1 LPEIAFLL
9 ISYYNKDKSTIFS
22 NSNPFISAV
31 GTIFTV
37 LTHAGLFGIP
47 VLLTS
52 PFWIISSLVVPEKLG
67 NLQCSDIL
75 CIVIGGIGQIIKI
88 YAFYI

>member
-1 LPEIAFLL
+1 MSETAPAT

-37 LTHAGLFGIP
+37 LTHAGLFGILA
-47 VLLTS
+47 LLTS
-52 PFWIISSLVVPEKLG
+52 PF
-67 NLQCSDIL
+67 
-75 CIVIGGIGQIIKI
+75 
-88 YAFYI
+88 